1 MPIPTLAQIAA
12 SVGLSMAD
20 RYLGGRAQKQMEEK
34 QNRAEAMRQLI
45 SKLSDKPAI
54 QSPPRESQQSVPSP
68 LQTIMRDPLVR
79 DLLSQKLGGL
89 TGEEEEKPGKQPPRK
104 VPPYTPPM

>member
-1 MPIPTLAQIAA
+1 MLPILAKIAA

-20 RYLGGRAQKQMEEK
+20 RHLSDRADKRIQAK
-34 QNRAEAMRQLI
+34 QNRQDALNQVINQL
-45 SKLSDKPAI
+45 SSRPST
-54 QSPPRESQQSVPSP
+54 QMPPRQQQQAGASP

-89 TGEEEEKPGKQPPRK
+89 TGGGGDKPKDMG
-104 VPPYTPPM
+104 TEGIWI